1 VNSDIRLCVTFKGH
15 RKRRKLTVLLGDGAT
30 DYLIDLWLSAAQD
43 RPDGI
48 LTGWA
53 EVDISLAAGWS
64 GDPHKF
70 ISALTST
77 GLLDDQDGI
86 YSLHDWSEH
95 QPWAC
100 KAQQR
105 TEAAR
110 RSANARWKQCGTH
123 AERMRGADKT
133 QCGTHA
139 ESCPSAPSP
148 SPSPS
153 PEKRVMGGVGEAPDG
168 ATPDDLNPLEEEILN
183 LQSWG
188 KLTEADRQ
196 WVAQFTGD
204 YPKTTVIDI
213 RDCRD
218 YWMAKTKPH
227 NAKVWKS
234 RLRNWMKHKDTF
246 GGNGATNRQGARGL
260 PTKYTPAPINTRPL
274 LKPQL

>member
-1 VNSDIRLCVTFKGH
+1 MPNRILKESIATSDNLNSCSPEAQMLFIRLIT
-15 RKRRKLTVLLGDGAT
+15 RAD
-30 DYLIDLWLSAAQD
+30 DYGRFEARPSIVRGFCYPLALDRISDEDIVGWLSELQNNRLLQIYQGEDEVSYLYLVNWERHQRVRNKRSRYPQPPALCEDSRRIAAD
-43 RPDGI
+43 CG
-48 LTGWA
+48 
-53 EVDISLAAGWS
+53 ES
-64 GDPHKF
+64 
-70 ISALTST
+70 
-77 GLLDDQDGI
+77 
-86 YSLHDWSEH
+86 
-95 QPWAC
+95 
-100 KAQQR
+100 QR
-105 TEAAR
+105 NAPAR
-110 RSANARWKQCGTH
+110 
-123 AERMRGADKT
+123 
-133 QCGTHA
+133 A
-139 ESCPSAPSP
+139 ESNPDPNPIQSESNQ
-148 SPSPS
+148 
-153 PEKRVMGGVGEAPDG
+153 VIGGVGEAPDG

-188 KLTEADRQ
+188 RLTEDDRQ
-196 WVAQFTGD
+196 WIVQFTGD